1 MDREAWRA
9 VIHGVAKS
17 WTRLSDWTEMRG
29 SLGFLDGASGKKKKK
44 QNLPANAGDIRDV
57 SSIPGS
63 GRSPGGGHGIPLHY
77 SCLENPMDRVA
88 WCAVVHTVAKSRT
101 QLKQLSTHTK
111 SFRQGSDQL
120 YFTNI
125 ISTSYFTNIST
136 SYFINISTNLWN
148 RLIGS
153 KIWHRLSGEKTF
165 AVIQVRDNGGL
176 IRWGREENGWAI
188 SEIINSS

>member
-1 MDREAWRA
+1 MSQIAIFCCNKLVLLVKLQA
-9 VIHGVAKS
+9 VMLFYRV
-17 WTRLSDWTEMRG
+17 TRWH
-29 SLGFLDGASGKKKKK
+29 SGKESAC
-44 QNLPANAGDIRDV
+44 QFRRHGFERA
-57 SSIPGS
+57 PGE
-63 GRSPGGGHGIPLHY
+63 GNGSPLKC

-111 SFRQGSDQL
+111 SFRQGSDQP

-136 SYFINISTNLWN
+136 SYFINIGTNLWN
-148 RLIGS
+148 RLIGG
-153 KIWHRLSGEKTF
+153 KIWHRISGEKTF
-165 AVIQVRDNGGL
+165 AIIQVRDNGGL